1 MEGLGDVVEMV
12 VDSTGVS
19 YVVKKIAGKKNCGC
33 AARKAKLNQLFPF
46 KQQENGSTKITSG

>member
-1 MEGLGDVVEMV
+1 MEGIGDVVERV
-12 VDSTGVS
+12 VDSTGIS

-46 KQQENGSTKITSG
+46 KR

>member
-1 MEGLGDVVEMV
+1 MEGLGDVVEKV

-19 YVVKKIAGKKNCGC
+19 YVVKKFAGKKDCGC
-33 AARKAKLNQLFPF
+33 AARKAKLNKLFPF